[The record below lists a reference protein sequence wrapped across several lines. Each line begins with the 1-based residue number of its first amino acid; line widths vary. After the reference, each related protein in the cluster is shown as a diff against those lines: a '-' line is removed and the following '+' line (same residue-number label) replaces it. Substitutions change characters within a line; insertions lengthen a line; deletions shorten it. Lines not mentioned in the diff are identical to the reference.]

1 MNIYTP
7 VETPYWLQP
16 NRINRRGHLTR
27 PRRNPNAPPRPVDY
41 TRPGT
46 R

>member
-1 MNIYTP
+1 MNVYAEQP
-7 VETPYWLQP
+7 PPYWLQP
-16 NRINRRGHLTR
+16 NRLNRRGHLTR
-27 PRRNPNAPPRPVDY
+27 PRRNPNAPPRPIQN